1 MVSSVPVKPLLAST
15 YPGYDGAARHRI
27 FTASNLTFAY
37 HISEWPRF
45 SAQELAVS
53 SFGEG
58 LKRERD
64 KKKITLDQVAVSTK
78 ISVRML
84 RAIEDEKFDQLPGGI
99 FNKGFVRAYA
109 RHLGMDD
116 EKAVADYLVASSPVA
131 QGAPED
137 LELRAMAEQKQKER
151 QRQASLKK
159 DFPWGTV
166 AAVLLLVAL
175 GFSIWGVM
183 SGRESQS
190 GKANIE
196 SLATPSPKVQS
207 NPAIATPAAAAS
219 TTAIVNAKPLTPEVK
234 ADTSE
239 DGSEMEVTT
248 RHFPE
253 GVPVKPVGPPA
264 TKAGSFTLL
273 VTAQENS
280 WLSIKA
286 DGKTIFT
293 GTLIAPGVQLV
304 HATDSIELRAGNLG
318 GLEIDFNGK
327 RLPPQGV
334 SGQARTLTFRSNGLE
349 PAKPSGSPET
359 TLSPPT
365 ESSQNRD

>member
-1 MVSSVPVKPLLAST
+1 M
-15 YPGYDGAARHRI
+15 
-27 FTASNLTFAY
+27 
-37 HISEWPRF
+37 
-45 SAQELAVS
+45 S

-58 LKRERD
+58 LKREREN
-64 KKKITLDQVAVSTK
+64 KKITLDQVAVSTK

-84 RAIEDEKFDQLPGGI
+84 RAIEDEKFEQLPGGI

-109 RHLGMDD
+109 RHLGMDED
-116 EKAVADYLVASSPVA
+116 KAVADYLAATTPSTQTPA
-131 QGAPED
+131 ED

-159 DFPWGTV
+159 DFPWGSV

-175 GFSIWGVM
+175 GFSIWGVI
-183 SGRESQS
+183 SGRDNQTEKASVKSPAVPASQAESS
-190 GKANIE
+190 APTAKV
-196 SLATPSPKVQS
+196 TPVAPTAA
-207 NPAIATPAAAAS
+207 PA
-219 TTAIVNAKPLTPEVK
+219 NAKPQRTPEVK
-234 ADTSE
+234 SDTSE
-239 DGSEMEVTT
+239 DDGEMDVTT
-248 RHFPE
+248 RHLSE
-253 GVPVKPVGPPA
+253 TIPVKPVVPA
-264 TKAGSFTLL
+264 AAKAGSFTVL

-334 SGQARTLTFRSNGLE
+334 SGEAKTLTFGSDGLE
-349 PAKPSGSPET
+349 PSTPSGSQEST
-359 TLSPPT
+359 TSPMT
-365 ESSQNRD
+365 ESSQNRE